1 MNHHKWALKTLD
13 IRVDLFPCP
22 LDLPHSMVKEVL
34 WKSGRSCE
42 ETAMPVPI
50 TAGLREGLPPMC
62 EFENDELKKPPS
74 QEVIQKALILKI
86 KFIL

>member
-22 LDLPHSMVKEVL
+22 RDLLHSTVKEVL
-34 WKSGRSCE
+34 WKSGRRCE
-42 ETAMPVPI
+42 DTAMPVPI

-62 EFENDELKKPPS
+62 EFENDELKKPLS